1 MCANGRSAERVPR
14 STRPVS
20 KKAAR
25 GRTPL
30 RTRVRFEPGRGSRDV
45 MARGYER
52 AVPIA
57 RAVVTG
63 ADAARDSAVGEA
75 ECNVSREQEEGAA

>member
-1 MCANGRSAERVPR
+1 MN
-14 STRPVS
+14 
-20 KKAAR
+20 KKAVR

-30 RTRVRFEPGRGSRDV
+30 RIRVRFEPGRGSRDV

-52 AVPIA
+52 AVPVV

-63 ADAARDSAVGEA
+63 ADAARDSVAGEA
-75 ECNVSREQEEGAA
+75 ERCVSRKQEEGAA

>member
-1 MCANGRSAERVPR
+1 MSE
-14 STRPVS
+14 
-20 KKAAR
+20 KAAR

-30 RTRVRFEPGRGSRDV
+30 RIRVRFEPGRGSRDV

-57 RAVVTG
+57 RAVVCG
-63 ADAARDSAVGEA
+63 ADAARDSQAVEV
-75 ECNVSREQEEGAA
+75 ERRVSREQEEGVA

>member
-14 STRPVS
+14 ATRPVS
-20 KKAAR
+20 EKAAR

-30 RTRVRFEPGRGSRDV
+30 RIRVRFEPGRGSRDV

-57 RAVVTG
+57 RAVVAGT
-63 ADAARDSAVGEA
+63 DAARDSVAGEA
-75 ECNVSREQEEGAA
+75 GRHVSPEQEEGAA

>member
-1 MCANGRSAERVPR
+1 MNE
-14 STRPVS
+14 
-20 KKAAR
+20 KAVR

-30 RTRVRFEPGRGSRDV
+30 RIRVRFEPGRGSRDV

-52 AVPIA
+52 TVPIV

-63 ADAARDSAVGEA
+63 EDAARDSVAGEA
-75 ECNVSREQEEGAA
+75 DRRASRKQEEGAA

>member
-1 MCANGRSAERVPR
+1 
-14 STRPVS
+14 
-20 KKAAR
+20 
-25 GRTPL
+25 
-30 RTRVRFEPGRGSRDV
+30 